1 MRAKSRTV
9 TPGGRK
15 PQLHD
20 ESLYGRSQRVDNLV
34 ELNGIESSVAAFG
47 VERTASN
54 TPERGALPPG
64 PPDVGRRFDR
74 TVADKTAQRNAMV
87 ELNGIEPS
95 TS

>member
-1 MRAKSRTV
+1 
-9 TPGGRK
+9 
-15 PQLHD
+15 
-20 ESLYGRSQRVDNLV
+20 LV
-34 ELNGIESSVAAFG
+34 ELNGIEPSVAAFG

-54 TPERGALPPG
+54 SSERGALPPE

-74 TVADKTAQRNAMV
+74 TEADETAWQASLV

>member
-1 MRAKSRTV
+1 M
-9 TPGGRK
+9 
-15 PQLHD
+15 
-20 ESLYGRSQRVDNLV
+20 V
-34 ELNGIESSVAAFG
+34 ELNGIEPSVAAFG

-54 TPERGALPPG
+54 SSERGGPPPLCPPR

-74 TVADKTAQRNAMV
+74 TEADEAAWRKAMV